1 MTHIKFE
8 QYEYFNKASYYL
20 LTILSYCYHIMF
32 FSRIEQVPK
41 DVMEPT
47 RLPGSYDRHVTAV
60 PSTWLMIPELL
71 EHGFICRLAEFF
83 LLCSKREAAGG
94 LSPALF
100 PNPPSHIVDMCCR
113 DTL

>member
-47 RLPGSYDRHVTAV
+47 RLPGSYD
-60 PSTWLMIPELL
+60 
-71 EHGFICRLAEFF
+71 
-83 LLCSKREAAGG
+83 
-94 LSPALF
+94 
-100 PNPPSHIVDMCCR
+100 
-113 DTL
+113 